1 MFLDPHQTRR
11 CSPRPTF
18 RPLLRSGTSFFHLRL
33 RSRSQA
39 RDSAGPLP
47 PALVPARAQV
57 RGRAT
62 GFLPRRLGP
71 RVPAFSAGET
81 LRVALPEPAGAA
93 RLPGGGTRGEIRP
106 SCAESC
112 GCTGTCGVAAAALI
126 QAKGPALGLGR
137 GLRQNRIQCPAPA
150 LRLPLALGVKAKVLA
165 AQPAPPPAPRPRLL
179 PPRNSS
185 PGLPRARGG
194 GARAPGGGR
203 ESGTRECGGGALEW
217 ERRGSEGEG
226 GAREHGGG
234 ATERGGRARALGGG
248 DGRPELGGGAM
259 AGGGGP

>member
-1 MFLDPHQTRR
+1 MPRR
-11 CSPRPTF
+11 SESTFHLATF

-137 GLRQNRIQCPAPA
+137 GRPDLSLASTVFGRNRPRDAPSSSLRPPSNLFSSLN
-150 LRLPLALGVKAKVLA
+150 LRNQLSH
-165 AQPAPPPAPRPRLL
+165 PRP
-179 PPRNSS
+179 PRPAN
-185 PGLPRARGG
+185 
-194 GARAPGGGR
+194 
-203 ESGTRECGGGALEW
+203 TVI
-217 ERRGSEGEG
+217 
-226 GAREHGGG
+226 
-234 ATERGGRARALGGG
+234 
-248 DGRPELGGGAM
+248 
-259 AGGGGP
+259 